1 VAVHARAAGAGA
13 RVRDSLRRFQSRVGR
28 RGRLGAAVLG
38 VSGVFGMLYPA
49 RPWLWALAVGTW
61 IPAFGIVTE
70 FNYASLLALMFPLA
84 GAYAGAVVAG
94 RSSPSGDPG

>member
-1 VAVHARAAGAGA
+1 MLVPLALALGFTIAYVDSSPG
-13 RVRDSLRRFQSRVGR
+13 RDDTGVSA
-28 RGRLGAAVLG
+28 AAVLG
-38 VSGVFGMLYPA
+38 VSGVFGMLYRA